1 MTAAQQLLE
10 DLARRP
16 AETAGLVL
24 DGLGLQE
31 AHTQP
36 GGIHNS
42 IVWLIWHAARQ
53 EDVQVAQLSGRDQ
66 VWTAGDWAQRL
77 GIDRGAED
85 FGFGDSAQDVGAVT
99 TSSLEELAAYLT
111 AVTEESVRYATALS
125 DDALAE
131 VIDDSYDPPVTRG
144 VRLISTFEDAST
156 HLGQAAYARSLVD
169 SGWTI
174 GF

>member
-1 MTAAQQLLE
+1 MTAALTILIDAAQRAPE
-10 DLARRP
+10 VARMVTEGLPPEAAHERP
-16 AETAGLVL
+16 A
-24 DGLGLQE
+24 DRQ
-31 AHTQP
+31 
-36 GGIHNS
+36 NS
-42 IVWLIWHAARQ
+42 IAWLIWHAARQ
-53 EDVQVAQLSGRDQ
+53 EDVQVAQLSGREQ
-66 VWTAGDWAQRL
+66 VWSAGGWAQRL
-77 GIDRGAED
+77 GIERGAED

-111 AVTEESVRYATALS
+111 EVTEASARYAASLS
-125 DDALAE
+125 DDEIAE

-144 VRLISTFEDAST
+144 VRLVSTFEDAST

>member
-24 DGLGLQE
+24 DCLGRQE

-125 DDALAE
+125 DDDLAE

>member
-16 AETAGLVL
+16 ADTARLVL

-36 GGIHNS
+36 DGTHNS

-53 EDVQVAQLSGRDQ
+53 EDLQVAQLSGREQ
-66 VWTAGDWAQRL
+66 VWSAGRWGQRL

-99 TSSLEELAAYLT
+99 TSSLEQLAAYLT
-111 AVTEESVRYATALS
+111 AVTEESARYAASLS
-125 DDALAE
+125 DDELTE

-156 HLGQAAYARSLVD
+156 HVGQAAYARSLVE

>member
-36 GGIHNS
+36 GGIHSS

-53 EDVQVAQLSGRDQ
+53 EDVQVAQLTGREQ

-77 GIDRGAED
+77 GIDRGPED

-99 TSSLEELAAYLT
+99 TRSLEELAAYLT

-125 DDALAE
+125 DDDLAE